1 MDAVHSQVF
10 FPSTLQELFTAW
22 SRFPGA
28 VPFAGGVSFAKAQDH
43 HTLALP
49 MNILSLDKLDELHH
63 ISRTERYIEM
73 GAMVKLNDIIKV
85 EKSIPLVFTQALKCV
100 SSPEV
105 RNVATIGG
113 NICYPSLRLNAASPL
128 IALEARYELR
138 TALASRWISASRFS
152 SISGPLAFG
161 SQELLTRIRIPLEQW
176 NYSLFRHF
184 ADPYP
189 ESEFGSSIVFIA
201 RIEKNVLT
209 DLRVVFAGETV
220 IRDRNS
226 EAFLSG
232 KHLPLDRR
240 EIAHFIELWNTFL
253 SALAAPAPM
262 IKAKILNFIEEAVTA
277 LAD

>member
-10 FPSTLQELFTAW
+10 FPSTLQELFAAW
-22 SRFPGA
+22 SRFPDA
-28 VPFAGGVSFAKAQDH
+28 LPFAGGASFAKGQEH

-49 MNILSLDKLDELHH
+49 VNILSLDKLNELQH
-63 ISRTERYIEM
+63 ISRTERYIEI
-73 GAMVKLNDIIKV
+73 GAMVRLSDIISL
-85 EKSIPLVFTQALKCV
+85 EKSIPQVFAQSLKCIAG
-100 SSPEV
+100 PEV

-113 NICYPSLRLNAASPL
+113 NICFPDLRLNTTAPL
-128 IALEARYELR
+128 LALDARYELR
-138 TALASRWISASRFS
+138 TALASRWISAARFS
-152 SISGPLAFG
+152 SVPGPLAFS

-176 NYSLFRHF
+176 NYSLFKHF

-189 ESEFGSSIVFIA
+189 ENEMGTSIVFIA
-201 RIEKNVLT
+201 RVEKNILT
-209 DLRVVFAGETV
+209 DLRVVFSGEMV

-240 EIAHFIELWNTFL
+240 DIAHFTGLWRAFL
-253 SALAAPAPM
+253 SAVDTPGPM
-262 IKAKILNFIEEAVTA
+262 IKAKMLNFIEEAVTA